1 MDKRR
6 RTRKKKIAAKP
17 AAADAGRRYE
27 LGGIATVAVS
37 AVSLCGLAGLNVGFI
52 GFYFARFLRYFFG
65 VGSWFFALLLLL
77 VGAQLIV
84 NHRGFKLSK
93 RFLGVAVFYTMLL
106 AVYHHLAIPVGE
118 EILPPSLPEG
128 GGLLG
133 GGILL
138 LVRKFF
144 GVDGALIVLIAC
156 GVGSVL
162 LATTWSLASGV
173 KKTEKHAQEGLM
185 KAQSAMETTY
195 DKVREIRAARA
206 KKESFYNQEED
217 TRFSGGAAVPKSKQ
231 SLREQPDPE
240 PEPEPVEEEQYYE
253 ETFPVEEPVESVPV
267 SVTESKPQ
275 EAVQPQTAVPESVQ
289 EPELPMPPSFTI
301 EYSEEKQGQGEVYA
315 PETPEDDEPSA
326 PVPVP
331 PAPKAAPVT
340 EAAAAPKQEPAAV
353 SAEAPAEQVYR
364 IPRVEEI
371 LTKRPHVRNAALEQE
386 IADKAQVLSQTLE
399 NFKVKATILN
409 ACHGPAV
416 TRYEL
421 EPAPGV
427 KVSKITNLA
436 DDLALALAAFSVRIE
451 PIPGKSA
458 IGVEVPNRELEGVVL
473 RDVLEDAAFEKAKSK
488 LTVGLGK
495 DVSGKAIFADLA
507 KMPHLL
513 IAGATGSGKSVCV
526 NTLITSILFKAAP
539 DEVKFILIDPKMVE
553 LSNYNGIPHL
563 MVPVVTDMR
572 KAASVLNWAVQEMEK
587 RYGKFAEHGVRNIE
601 GYNNKLPDDKMPSI
615 VLVIDE
621 LADLMMVAPHD
632 VEDAICRI
640 AQKARAA
647 GIHLVVATQRP
658 SVDVITG
665 IIKANIPSRISFAVS
680 SQVDSRTILD
690 MSGAE
695 KLLGKGDMLF
705 YPVGSSKPQRVQGA
719 FIGDDEVDRLLEFI
733 RAQGQEAEPNEEII
747 NFTEQAAQAADEKEN
762 GKGKSSGPA
771 MDELLP
777 KAVELIMQSGQAS
790 TSSIQ
795 RRFRIGYTRAARLI
809 DTMEELGIVGPNAGS
824 KPREILMT
832 EAEARETVDSV
843 MQ

>member
-231 SLREQPDPE
+231 SLREQPVPE
-240 PEPEPVEEEQYYE
+240 PEPEPVEEEQFYE

-340 EAAAAPKQEPAAV
+340 EAAAPKQEPAAV
-353 SAEAPAEQVYR
+353 QVLPVPAAVQVHSAEQVLY
-364 IPRVEEI
+364 
-371 LTKRPHVRNAALEQE
+371 
-386 IADKAQVLSQTLE
+386 S
-399 NFKVKATILN
+399 
-409 ACHGPAV
+409 
-416 TRYEL
+416 
-421 EPAPGV
+421 
-427 KVSKITNLA
+427 
-436 DDLALALAAFSVRIE
+436 
-451 PIPGKSA
+451 
-458 IGVEVPNRELEGVVL
+458 
-473 RDVLEDAAFEKAKSK
+473 
-488 LTVGLGK
+488 
-495 DVSGKAIFADLA
+495 
-507 KMPHLL
+507 
-513 IAGATGSGKSVCV
+513 
-526 NTLITSILFKAAP
+526 
-539 DEVKFILIDPKMVE
+539 
-553 LSNYNGIPHL
+553 
-563 MVPVVTDMR
+563 
-572 KAASVLNWAVQEMEK
+572 
-587 RYGKFAEHGVRNIE
+587 
-601 GYNNKLPDDKMPSI
+601 
-615 VLVIDE
+615 
-621 LADLMMVAPHD
+621 
-632 VEDAICRI
+632 
-640 AQKARAA
+640 
-647 GIHLVVATQRP
+647 
-658 SVDVITG
+658 
-665 IIKANIPSRISFAVS
+665 
-680 SQVDSRTILD
+680 
-690 MSGAE
+690 
-695 KLLGKGDMLF
+695 
-705 YPVGSSKPQRVQGA
+705 
-719 FIGDDEVDRLLEFI
+719 
-733 RAQGQEAEPNEEII
+733 
-747 NFTEQAAQAADEKEN
+747 
-762 GKGKSSGPA
+762 
-771 MDELLP
+771 
-777 KAVELIMQSGQAS
+777 
-790 TSSIQ
+790 
-795 RRFRIGYTRAARLI
+795 
-809 DTMEELGIVGPNAGS
+809 
-824 KPREILMT
+824 
-832 EAEARETVDSV
+832 
-843 MQ
+843 